1 MDTRCKLTGLL
12 VTIYWEIW
20 TDNKLTVVVQ
30 VSRQY
35 KVARLVLDKVNFK
48 LEEYSRVEIVRP
60 S

>member
-1 MDTRCKLTGLL
+1 M
-12 VTIYWEIW
+12 
-20 TDNKLTVVVQ
+20 DNKLTVVVQ

-48 LEEYSRVEIVRP
+48 LEEYSQVEIVRP

>member
-1 MDTRCKLTGLL
+1 MDTRKLTGLL

-20 TDNKLTVVVQ
+20 TDNKLTFVAQ
-30 VSRQY
+30 VGRQY